1 MNCCDVF
8 AVAVLFLIVGVSCFR
23 GLLKL
28 LWTSITPNMPLHIS
42 EVMTNVITSAT
53 TRRSQSVRSTI
64 KDAVRMRRAWWF
76 TATARTRERFVRT
89 YLGSFWLGLSNL
101 LSIAA
106 LALVYGTVFKVQDFN
121 TYVVYLGVGL
131 VVWNGIS
138 AAIGSAPNL
147 FEHNQHQVQNTNLNP
162 VFYVLEEW
170 AFQLQTFLQSF
181 ILVLIALSWFQH
193 NLLFNLLVYGW
204 LPLLNL
210 FLFLFWVP
218 TMVCLL
224 GARYRDLYQLVPI
237 ALQLM
242 FLLSPILYLKDNLGA
257 MAWTA
262 NLNPLYRILSPVRH
276 SLMVGEMQWSLGLF
290 MLCANVIGLWI
301 TLRWLN
307 RERPRL
313 PFLI

>member
-1 MNCCDVF
+1 
-8 AVAVLFLIVGVSCFR
+8 
-23 GLLKL
+23 
-28 LWTSITPNMPLHIS
+28 
-42 EVMTNVITSAT
+42 MTNAITSAT

-290 MLCANVIGLWI
+290 MLCVNVIGLWI

>member
-1 MNCCDVF
+1 M
-8 AVAVLFLIVGVSCFR
+8 S
-23 GLLKL
+23 
-28 LWTSITPNMPLHIS
+28 LHVS
-42 EVMTNVITSAT
+42 EVMKNVIPSAN
-53 TRRSQSVRSTI
+53 RRSQSVRSTI

-89 YLGSFWLGLSNL
+89 FLGSFWLGLSNL

-106 LALVYGTVFKVQDFN
+106 LALVYGSVFKVQNFN
-121 TYVVYLGVGL
+121 SYVVYLGVGL

-138 AAIGSAPNL
+138 AAIASAPNL
-147 FEHNQHQVQNTNLNP
+147 FEHNRHQVQNTNLNP

-181 ILVLIALSWFQH
+181 VLVLVALSWFQH
-193 NLLFNLLVYGW
+193 NLLLNLLLYGW

-218 TMVCLL
+218 TIICLL
-224 GARYRDLYQLVPI
+224 GARYRDVYQLVPI

-257 MAWTA
+257 MAWTV
-262 NLNPLYRILSPVRH
+262 NINPFYRILSPVRH
-276 SLMVGEMQWSLGLF
+276 SLMVGEVQWTFGLLMLVANVLGL
-290 MLCANVIGLWI
+290 LIALH
-301 TLRWLN
+301 RLN
-307 RERPRL
+307 RERPLL